1 MQFVK
6 EILDY
11 IGLDVPVFQMTVIGG
26 IARDKIRVQQ
36 FIDANL
42 VTEDEAIDR
51 ITYLLKRQADMG
63 TSRQKVLE
71 ELSKWIC
78 DVPDIEKTHIAFIR
92 NKEKNRLPARCKK
105 VMRKL

>member
-6 EILDY
+6 EILNY
-11 IGLDVPVFQMTVIGG
+11 IRLDVPIFQMTIIGG
-26 IARDKIRVQQ
+26 IGRDKIRVQQ

-42 VTEDEAIDR
+42 VTEDEVVDR
-51 ITYLLKRQADMG
+51 IAYLLKRQVDMEV
-63 TSRQKVLE
+63 SAQKVLE

-78 DVPDIEKTHIAFIR
+78 MVPDIEKSHIAFVR
-92 NKEKNRLPARCKK
+92 NKEKNKLPARCKK